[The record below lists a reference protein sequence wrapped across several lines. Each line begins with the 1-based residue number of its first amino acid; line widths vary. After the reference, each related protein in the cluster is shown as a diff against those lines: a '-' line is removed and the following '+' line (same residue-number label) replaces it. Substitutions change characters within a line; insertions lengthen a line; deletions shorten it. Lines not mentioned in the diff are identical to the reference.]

1 MGLDPSHLDG
11 RALANQMTVQDEDLE
26 RRRYKAPYSNHRP
39 IPTIQKYQQEKEKRQ
54 AKAGAGDGYPPPK
67 GQEGEQEDTD
77 TANRY
82 LYSREHSDV
91 DSDNSD
97 LDNPAH
103 EKKDRT
109 QHFKKKLVGGGA
121 HDPSDLMND
130 TSEAPIQDQDPKQ
143 RRKALGKRQ
152 RKGERAYREV
162 TDPVTHLPVRIHDLQ
177 PGDLKRVPENLGPPG
192 SESRSATGL
201 QNKRKTDDMLAE
213 ETEESGRHHA
223 ALENL
228 FPPPDFDE
236 IKNRLNKIQ
245 KLGITIGVVAVFVAI
260 GAYKAMGAFF
270 FARND
275 ARPGVS
281 WSFLW
286 PYISSG
292 FGTISLLALTVAVIF
307 WIQKWTDRQVNRLW
321 EEEIWHADKH
331 TAKDHDGKEETTQW
345 LNNILTS
352 LWPLVNPDLFVSL
365 ADTVE
370 DVMQASLP
378 SVVRMV
384 SIEDIGQGS
393 ESMRIL
399 GVRWLPTGAA
409 ARSVGADGKLSSR
422 PQEEQHNDRS
432 VPGEWQVDENASP
445 EQAQNQD
452 QTLDNAQ
459 GPKKNRE
466 QEESDDKQIA
476 EGMEA
481 EEGDFINI
489 EVAFAYRTRSTS
501 KKFKDRAKHA
511 HLYISFYLPGNIK
524 IPVYVDLRGFVG
536 IMRCRLQLT
545 PDPPFFALCTFT
557 LLGQPNVDVACTP
570 LTRKG
575 LNIMNLPVISHFVQ
589 TAVDAA
595 VAEYVAPKS
604 MTINLQDMIAGEDF
618 KKDTRARGVIVAKIK
633 RAFDFKEGDPAIPM
647 IREGSA
653 DPYVSVG
660 WAKFVK
666 PLWSTR
672 VILSEMHPHWEET
685 AFILVTPDELNV
697 DERLRVQL
705 WDSDRFTADDDLGRI
720 EMDLKELIRNK
731 ETRGR
736 MSDRVDGFK
745 ALHAGEGL
753 PGKLEW
759 SVGYFPKAHIVEEQ
773 LKRQTEEPEIRS
785 RDALEK
791 MVEESANRKLR
802 EAKKDESRETEQLK
816 LQQYKEVEDAMI
828 ISAPPLHDYPS
839 GILAIQI
846 HEATGLEVRAHHNAA
861 RYNDDPEPSGFEE
874 QGDELPS
881 CYCNIILN
889 HQKIYRTRVKPK
901 NAKPFFNAGTE
912 RFVRDWRTAEV
923 YVTVR
928 DARVHEDDPVM
939 GIVRLPLIDIMK
951 KRSQVNN
958 TYPLYGGVG
967 YGRIRI
973 SMVFRSVESQ
983 LPKELLGWDWGTLV
997 IDPRITSSTSFPSDL
1012 QSCRLKVQTAIT
1024 VAHMK
1029 AHKDEHAWAGR
1040 HNNGI
1045 HLGVRRRYA
1054 SCLIIQ
1060 FRKDASLRDKT
1071 AAFAV
1076 LWLCE
1081 IPDNEDVSLSLPV
1094 WKGDLKRATTCK
1106 LDSYGDKMGEI
1117 NIKLK
1122 FCRGLSRYH
1131 KRLAKHDK
1139 HLADVMEVVETAR
1152 FQMTN
1157 SEADDPGAVKNKNAK
1172 NGDGKARGLQDS
1184 TGANNGSCPHAEGDS
1199 SDHSSSSDSSSSDS
1213 DSSSTTTESLSHRE
1227 RIKRKLSHH
1236 RHSSISKLTT
1246 GTSEDKTQRGE
1257 NGSRNVVDSYHE
1269 YREHSKQINRRHR
1282 GVMQFKSARTMWWMK
1297 HKAEHLQ
1304 DKVQGIFEHHERATG
1319 IESEA

>member
-1 MGLDPSHLDG
+1 
-11 RALANQMTVQDEDLE
+11 MTVQDEDLE
-26 RRRYKAPYSNHRP
+26 RRRYKAPYSTHRP
-39 IPTIQKYQQEKEKRQ
+39 IPTIHKYQQEKEKRQ
-54 AKAGAGDGYPPPK
+54 AKAEDGAPPPK
-67 GQEGEQEDTD
+67 GEEDEKED
-77 TANRY
+77 RDSANRY
-82 LYSREHSDV
+82 LYSREHSNAN
-91 DSDNSD
+91 SDNSD

-103 EKKDRT
+103 EKKDHSHR
-109 QHFKKKLVGGGA
+109 FKKKLVGGGA
-121 HDPSDLMND
+121 HDSVDLMND
-130 TSEAPIQDQDPKQ
+130 TSEAPVQDLDPKT
-143 RRKALGKRQ
+143 RRKAIGKSK

-192 SESRSATGL
+192 SETRSATGL
-201 QNKRKTDDMLAE
+201 ANKRKSQDVLAD
-213 ETEESGRHHA
+213 ETQEIGRHHA

-236 IKNRLNKIQ
+236 IRNRMNKIQ
-245 KLGITIGVVAVFVAI
+245 KIGITIGVVAVFGAI
-260 GAYKAMGAFF
+260 GLYKTVGAFLF
-270 FARND
+270 DHND
-275 ARPGVS
+275 AHAGVS
-281 WSFLW
+281 WGFLW
-286 PYISSG
+286 PYLSSG
-292 FGTISLLALTVAVIF
+292 FATIMLVAITAAVMF
-307 WIQKWTDRQVNRLW
+307 WIHKWTDRQVQRLW

-331 TAKDHDGKEETTQW
+331 SAKSIDGKEETTQW
-345 LNNILTS
+345 LNNTLTS
-352 LWPLVNPDLFVSL
+352 LWPLVNPDLFISL

-399 GVRWLPTGAA
+399 GIRWLPTGAA
-409 ARSVGADGKLSSR
+409 ARSVGADGKLGSES
-422 PQEEQHNDRS
+422 QDSHNDRN
-432 VPGEWQVDENASP
+432 VPGEWEVDKSASP
-445 EQAQNQD
+445 DQAKDLD
-452 QTLDNAQ
+452 QAQ
-459 GPKKNRE
+459 GPKKSNS
-466 QEESDDKQIA
+466 QEEADDKQTA

-481 EEGDFINI
+481 EEGDFINL

-501 KKFKDRAKHA
+501 KKFSDRAKHA

-524 IPVYVDLRGFVG
+524 IPIYVDLRGFVG

-618 KKDTRARGVIVAKIK
+618 KKDTRAKGVIVVKIK
-633 RAFDFKEGDPAIPM
+633 RAFDFKEGDPAIPLV
-647 IREGSA
+647 REGSA
-653 DPYVSVG
+653 DPYVTVG

-672 VILSEMHPHWEET
+672 VILSEMNPHWEET
-685 AFILVTPDELNV
+685 AFILVTNDELDV

-731 ETRGR
+731 ETKGR

-745 ALHAGEGL
+745 ALHAGEGV

-773 LKRQTEEPEIRS
+773 LKRQTEKPEIRS

-828 ISAPPLHDYPS
+828 ISAPPLNDYPS

-861 RYNDDPEPSGFEE
+861 RYNDEQESSGFEE

-889 HQKIYRTRVKPK
+889 QQKIYRTRVKPK

-912 RFVRDWRTAEV
+912 RFIRDWRTAEV
-923 YVTVR
+923 YVVVR

-951 KRSQVNN
+951 KRSQVNG

-983 LPKELLGWDWGTLV
+983 LPKEMLGWDWGTLV
-997 IDPRITSSTSFPSDL
+997 VDPRITSSPNFPSEL
-1012 QSCRLKVQTAIT
+1012 QGCRIKIQTAIT
-1024 VAHMK
+1024 AAHMK
-1029 AHKDEHAWAGR
+1029 SHKDEHAWASR
-1040 HNNGI
+1040 HSNGV

-1076 LWLCE
+1076 LWLCD
-1081 IPDNEDVSLSLPV
+1081 IPDNESLSLSLAV

-1106 LDSYGDKMGEI
+1106 LPSYGEKVGEI
-1117 NIKLK
+1117 NLSLK

-1131 KRLAKHDK
+1131 KKVAKHDK
-1139 HLADVMEVVETAR
+1139 HLSDVFEVVETAR
-1152 FQMTN
+1152 FQMSKDEQDT
-1157 SEADDPGAVKNKNAK
+1157 PGAVKNKSPS
-1172 NGDGKARGLQDS
+1172 S
-1184 TGANNGSCPHAEGDS
+1184 TTKLSDATGENKGSCPHAEGDS
-1199 SDHSSSSDSSSSDS
+1199 SNDSSSDSSSSS
-1213 DSSSTTTESLSHRE
+1213 SASSTTTESPSRTQRL
-1227 RIKRKLSHH
+1227 KDKLTHT
-1236 RHSSISKLTT
+1236 RHTSLSKLTT
-1246 GTSEDKTQRGE
+1246 GTPDDKAARNTTG
-1257 NGSRNVVDSYHE
+1257 NRNVIDSYQE

-1304 DKVQGIFEHHERATG
+1304 DRIAGVFEHHERTTG

>member
-1 MGLDPSHLDG
+1 
-11 RALANQMTVQDEDLE
+11 MTVDDDDLE
-26 RRRYKAPYSNHRP
+26 RRRYQAPYSTHRP

-54 AKAGAGDGYPPPK
+54 ANAAGGPPPPK
-67 GQEGEQEDTD
+67 GQEDEHEDRD
-77 TANRY
+77 SANRY
-82 LYSREHSDV
+82 LYSREHSDAG
-91 DSDNSD
+91 SDNSD

-103 EKKDRT
+103 DKKDRT
-109 QHFKKKLVGGGA
+109 QQLKKKLVGGGV
-121 HDPSDLMND
+121 HDSADLMQD
-130 TSEAPIQDQDPKQ
+130 TSEARAQDQDPKT
-143 RRKALGKRQ
+143 RRKAIGRSK

-192 SESRSATGL
+192 SEHRSATGL
-201 QNKRKTDDMLAE
+201 GNKRKSDDILAD
-213 ETEESGRHHA
+213 ETQEIGRHHA

-236 IKNRLNKIQ
+236 IRNRMNKIQ
-245 KLGITIGVVAVFVAI
+245 KVGITIGVVAVLVAF
-260 GAYKAMGAFF
+260 GLYKTISVFF
-270 FARND
+270 FGRND
-275 ARPGVS
+275 THAGVS
-281 WSFLW
+281 WGFLW
-286 PYISSG
+286 PYLSSG
-292 FGTISLLALTVAVIF
+292 FATIALVALTAAVIL
-307 WIQKWTDRQVNRLW
+307 WIQKWTDKQVHRLW

-331 TAKDHDGKEETTQW
+331 AAKSQDGREETTQW

-352 LWPLVNPDLFVSL
+352 LWPLVNPDLFISL
-365 ADTVE
+365 ADTLE

-384 SIEDIGQGS
+384 SIEDLGQGS

-399 GVRWLPTGAA
+399 GIRWLPTGAA
-409 ARSVGADGKLSSR
+409 ARSVGADGKLA
-422 PQEEQHNDRS
+422 PEAKEGHNDRN
-432 VPGEWQVDENASP
+432 VPGEWQVDDNASP
-445 EQAQNQD
+445 DQSQD
-452 QTLDNAQ
+452 LDSSQ
-459 GPKKNRE
+459 GPKKTNH
-466 QEESDDKQIA
+466 QEEADDKQIA

-481 EEGDFINI
+481 EEGDFINL

-524 IPVYVDLRGFVG
+524 IPIYVDLRGFVG

-604 MTINLQDMIAGEDF
+604 MTLNLKDMIAGDDF
-618 KKDTRARGVIVAKIK
+618 KKDTRAKGVIIVKIK
-633 RAFDFKEGDPAIPM
+633 RAFDFKEGDPAVPL

-653 DPYVSVG
+653 DPYVTVG

-672 VILSEMHPHWEET
+672 VILSEMNPSWGET
-685 AFILVTPDELNV
+685 AFILVTADELNV

-705 WDSDRFTADDDLGRI
+705 WDSDRLTADDDLGRI
-720 EMDLKELIRNK
+720 EMDLKELIHND

-759 SVGYFPKAHIVEEQ
+759 SVGYFPKAHIIDEQ
-773 LKRQTEEPEIRS
+773 LKRQTEDSEIRS

-791 MVEESANRKLR
+791 KVEESANRKLR

-816 LQQYKEVEDAMI
+816 LQQYKEVEDSMI
-828 ISAPPLHDYPS
+828 ISAPPLHEYPS
-839 GILAIQI
+839 GILAVQI

-861 RYNDDPEPSGFEE
+861 RYNDEPEPSGFEE

-923 YVTVR
+923 YISVR

-939 GIVRLPLIDIMK
+939 GIVRLPLIDVLK
-951 KRSQVNN
+951 DRSQVNGS
-958 TYPLYGGVG
+958 YPLYGGVG
-967 YGRIRI
+967 YGRIRV

-983 LPKELLGWDWGTLV
+983 LPKELLGWDWGTLIV
-997 IDPRITSSTSFPSDL
+997 DPRITSGPNFPANL
-1012 QSCRLKVQTAIT
+1012 QGCRIKIQTAIT
-1024 VAHMK
+1024 VGHMR
-1029 AHKDEHAWAGR
+1029 AHKDEHSWTSR

-1060 FRKDASLRDKT
+1060 FRKDTSLRDKT

-1076 LWLCE
+1076 LWLCD
-1081 IPDNEDVSLSLPV
+1081 ISDNEDISLTLPV

-1106 LDSYGDKMGEI
+1106 LDSYGDKVGEI
-1117 NIKLK
+1117 QLKLK

-1139 HLADVMEVVETAR
+1139 HLSDVFEVVETAR
-1152 FQMTN
+1152 FQMAN
-1157 SEADDPGAVKNKNAK
+1157 SEQYDSGAVKNKDVSEKKLSDA
-1172 NGDGKARGLQDS
+1172 
-1184 TGANNGSCPHAEGDS
+1184 TGANSGTNPHAEGDS
-1199 SDHSSSSDSSSSDS
+1199 SNEESADSSSSSGSDS
-1213 DSSSTTTESLSHRE
+1213 DTDTDKPSHAH
-1227 RIKRKLSHH
+1227 RIKKKLSRT
-1236 RHSSISKLTT
+1236 RHMSLSKLTT
-1246 GTSEDKTQRGE
+1246 GTDDDKMTRTSD
-1257 NGSRNVVDSYHE
+1257 GSRNVLDSYHE

-1304 DKVQGIFEHHERATG
+1304 DRISGIFEHHERTTG

>member
-1 MGLDPSHLDG
+1 
-11 RALANQMTVQDEDLE
+11 MTVQDEDLE
-26 RRRYKAPYSNHRP
+26 RRRYKAPYSTHRP

-54 AKAGAGDGYPPPK
+54 ENAKGGAPPPK
-67 GQEGEQEDTD
+67 GHEDEKED
-77 TANRY
+77 RDSANRY
-82 LYSREHSDV
+82 LYSREHSNAG
-91 DSDNSD
+91 SDNSD

-103 EKKDRT
+103 EKKDHSHR
-109 QHFKKKLVGGGA
+109 FKKKLVGGGA
-121 HDPSDLMND
+121 HDAADLMHD
-130 TSEAPIQDQDPKQ
+130 TSEAPVQDQDPKT
-143 RRKALGKRQ
+143 RRKAIGKSK

-192 SESRSATGL
+192 SETRSATGL
-201 QNKRKTDDMLAE
+201 ANKRKSQDILAD
-213 ETEESGRHHA
+213 ETQEIGRHHA

-236 IKNRLNKIQ
+236 IRNRMNKIQ
-245 KLGITIGVVAVFVAI
+245 KLGIAIGVVAVFVAI
-260 GAYKAMGAFF
+260 GLYKTIGAFF
-270 FARND
+270 FDRND
-275 ARPGVS
+275 AHAGVS

-286 PYISSG
+286 PYLSSG
-292 FGTISLLALTVAVIF
+292 FATIMLVVLTVAVMF
-307 WIQKWTDRQVNRLW
+307 WIHKWTDRQVHRLW

-331 TAKDHDGKEETTQW
+331 SAKSQDGKEETTQW
-345 LNNILTS
+345 LNNMLTS
-352 LWPLVNPDLFVSL
+352 LWPLVNPDLFISL

-378 SVVRMV
+378 SIVRMV

-409 ARSVGADGKLSSR
+409 ARSVGADGKLSPEAQDS
-422 PQEEQHNDRS
+422 HNDRN
-432 VPGEWQVDENASP
+432 VPGD
-445 EQAQNQD
+445 
-452 QTLDNAQ
+452 
-459 GPKKNRE
+459 
-466 QEESDDKQIA
+466 QEEADDKQIA

-481 EEGDFINI
+481 EEGDFINL

-618 KKDTRARGVIVAKIK
+618 KKDTRAKGVIVVKVK
-633 RAFDFKEGDPAIPM
+633 RAFDFKEGDPAIPLV
-647 IREGSA
+647 REGSA
-653 DPYVSVG
+653 DPYVTVG

-672 VILSEMHPHWEET
+672 VILSEMNPHWDET
-685 AFILVTPDELNV
+685 AFILVTADELDV

-720 EMDLKELIRNK
+720 EMDLKELIHNK
-731 ETRGR
+731 ETRGK
-736 MSDRVDGFK
+736 MSDRIDGFK

-759 SVGYFPKAHIVEEQ
+759 SVGYFPKAHIIEEQ
-773 LKRQTEEPEIRS
+773 LKRQTERPEIRS

-791 MVEESANRKLR
+791 MVEESAGRKLR

-861 RYNDDPEPSGFEE
+861 RYNDDPEPSGIEE

-881 CYCNIILN
+881 CYCNIVLN

-912 RFVRDWRTAEV
+912 RFIRDWRTAEV
-923 YVTVR
+923 YVVVR

-951 KRSQVNN
+951 KRSQVNG

-967 YGRIRI
+967 YGRIRV

-997 IDPRITSSTSFPSDL
+997 VDPRITSGSNFPSDL
-1012 QSCRLKVQTAIT
+1012 QGCRIKIQTAIS

-1029 AHKDEHAWAGR
+1029 AHKDENAWASR
-1040 HNNGI
+1040 HNNGV

-1060 FRKDASLRDKT
+1060 FRKDTALRDKT

-1076 LWLCE
+1076 LWLCD
-1081 IPDNEDVSLSLPV
+1081 IPDNEQISLTLPV

-1106 LDSYGDKMGEI
+1106 LESYGDKVGEL
-1117 NIKLK
+1117 NLKLK

-1131 KRLAKHDK
+1131 KKVAKHDK
-1139 HLADVMEVVETAR
+1139 HLSDVFEVVETAR

-1157 SEADDPGAVKNKNAK
+1157 SEQNDPGAVKNKNIS
-1172 NGDGKARGLQDS
+1172 ND
-1184 TGANNGSCPHAEGDS
+1184 E
-1199 SDHSSSSDSSSSDS
+1199 SDDSSSSSGSDS
-1213 DSSSTTTESLSHRE
+1213 DSSTSTESPNKLS
-1227 RIKRKLSHH
+1227 RIKKRL
-1236 RHSSISKLTT
+1236 
-1246 GTSEDKTQRGE
+1246 
-1257 NGSRNVVDSYHE
+1257 GSRNVVDSYQE

-1304 DKVQGIFEHHERATG
+1304 DRISGIFEHHERTTG

>member
-1 MGLDPSHLDG
+1 
-11 RALANQMTVQDEDLE
+11 MTVHDDDLE
-26 RRRYKAPYSNHRP
+26 RRRYKAPYSTHRP

-54 AKAGAGDGYPPPK
+54 ANAAGGAPPPK
-67 GQEGEQEDTD
+67 GQEDEQEDRD
-77 TANRY
+77 SANRY
-82 LYSREHSDV
+82 LYSREHSNAG
-91 DSDNSD
+91 SDNSD

-103 EKKDRT
+103 DKKDHT
-109 QHFKKKLVGGGA
+109 QQLKKKLVGGGA
-121 HDPSDLMND
+121 HESADLMHD
-130 TSEAPIQDQDPKQ
+130 TSEAPVQDQDPKT
-143 RRKALGKRQ
+143 RRKAIGKSK

-201 QNKRKTDDMLAE
+201 ANKRKSQDMLAD
-213 ETEESGRHHA
+213 ETQEIGRHHA

-228 FPPPDFDE
+228 FPPPEFDD
-236 IKNRLNKIQ
+236 IRSRLNKIQ
-245 KLGITIGVVAVFVAI
+245 RLGITIGVAAVFLAI
-260 GAYKAMGAFF
+260 GLHKTFAAFLLG
-270 FARND
+270 RND
-275 ARPGVS
+275 APAGVS
-281 WSFLW
+281 WGFLW
-286 PYISSG
+286 PYLSSG
-292 FGTISLLALTVAVIF
+292 FATIMLVAFAIAVIY
-307 WIQKWTDRQVNRLW
+307 WVQKWTDGQVHRLW

-331 TAKDHDGKEETTQW
+331 SAKSQDGKEETTQW
-345 LNNILTS
+345 LNNMLTS

-365 ADTVE
+365 ADTLE

-384 SIEDIGQGS
+384 SIEDLGQGS
-393 ESMRIL
+393 ESIRIL

-409 ARSVGADGKLSSR
+409 ARSVGADGKLA
-422 PQEEQHNDRS
+422 PEAPEGHNDRD
-432 VPGEWQVDENASP
+432 VPGQWQVDENASP
-445 EQAQNQD
+445 DQD
-452 QTLDNAQ
+452 QDLDHTQ
-459 GPKKNRE
+459 GPKKENS
-466 QEESDDKQIA
+466 QEEADDKQIA

-481 EEGDFINI
+481 EEGDFINL

-618 KKDTRARGVIVAKIK
+618 KKDTIAKGVIIVKIK
-633 RAFDFKEGDPAIPM
+633 RAFDFKEGDPAVPL

-653 DPYVSVG
+653 DPYVTVG

-672 VILSEMHPHWEET
+672 VILSEMNPHWEET
-685 AFILVTPDELNV
+685 AFILVTADELNV

-720 EMDLKELIRNK
+720 EMDLKELIHNK
-731 ETRGR
+731 DTRGK

-759 SVGYFPKAHIVEEQ
+759 SVGYFPKAHIIDEQ
-773 LKRQTEEPEIRS
+773 LKHQTEEPEIRS

-816 LQQYKEVEDAMI
+816 LQQYKEVEDSMI

-839 GILAIQI
+839 GILAVQI

-861 RYNDDPEPSGFEE
+861 RYNDEPEPSGYEE

-923 YVTVR
+923 YISVR

-939 GIVRLPLIDIMK
+939 GIVRLPLIDVLK
-951 KRSQVNN
+951 KRSQVNGS
-958 TYPLYGGVG
+958 YPLYGGVG

-983 LPKELLGWDWGTLV
+983 LPKELLGWDWGTLIV
-997 IDPRITSSTSFPSDL
+997 DPRITSGSNFPSDL
-1012 QSCRLKVQTAIT
+1012 QGCRIKIQTAIT
-1024 VAHMK
+1024 VGHMK
-1029 AHKDEHAWAGR
+1029 AHKDEHAWASR

-1054 SCLIIQ
+1054 SCLVIQ
-1060 FRKDASLRDKT
+1060 FRKDSSLRDKT

-1081 IPDNEDVSLSLPV
+1081 IPDNEDVSLTLPV

-1106 LDSYGDKMGEI
+1106 LDSYGDRVGEI
-1117 NIKLK
+1117 NLKLK

-1131 KRLAKHDK
+1131 KRLTKHDK
-1139 HLADVMEVVETAR
+1139 HLSDVFEIVETAR
-1152 FQMTN
+1152 FQMAN
-1157 SEADDPGAVKNKNAK
+1157 NEQDDPSAVKNKDISDNKKLSDA
-1172 NGDGKARGLQDS
+1172 
-1184 TGANNGSCPHAEGDS
+1184 TGANNGSRPHAEGDS
-1199 SDHSSSSDSSSSDS
+1199 SNEESADSSSDS
-1213 DSSSTTTESLSHRE
+1213 DSSSDTEGENMGS
-1227 RIKRKLSHH
+1227 RIKRKLSQTRH
-1236 RHSSISKLTT
+1236 RSISKLTT
-1246 GTSEDKTQRGE
+1246 GTDDDKADRSSTG
-1257 NGSRNVVDSYHE
+1257 NRNVLDSYHE

-1304 DKVQGIFEHHERATG
+1304 DRISGIFEHHERASG

>member
-1 MGLDPSHLDG
+1 
-11 RALANQMTVQDEDLE
+11 MTVTDDELD

-39 IPTIQKYQQEKEKRQ
+39 IPTIQKYQEEKEKRR
-54 AKAGAGDGYPPPK
+54 ANADDESPPPK
-67 GQEGEQEDTD
+67 GKEDKQEDQD

-82 LYSREHSDV
+82 LYSREQSDV

-103 EKKDRT
+103 EKKDRS
-109 QHFKKKLVGGGA
+109 QQLKKKLVGGGV
-121 HDPSDLMND
+121 HDPSDLTQD
-130 TSEAPIQDQDPKQ
+130 TSEAPVQDQDPKT
-143 RRKALGKRQ
+143 RRKALGKSK

-192 SESRSATGL
+192 SESRSATGVA
-201 QNKRKTDDMLAE
+201 NKRKSHDMLQD
-213 ETEESGRHHA
+213 ETQEIERHHA

-228 FPPPDFDE
+228 FPPPEFDE
-236 IKNRLNKIQ
+236 IRNRMKKIQ
-245 KLGITIGVVAVFVAI
+245 KLGIIIGVGAVFLGI
-260 GAYKAMGAFF
+260 GLHRLIAVFF
-270 FARND
+270 HGRND
-275 ARPGVS
+275 ALAGVS

-286 PYISSG
+286 PYVSSG
-292 FGTISLLALTVAVIF
+292 IASMMVAALTVAVIL
-307 WIQKWTDRQVNRLW
+307 WLQRWTDKQVYRLW

-331 TAKDHDGKEETTQW
+331 AAKSHDGKEESTQW

-352 LWPLVNPDLFVSL
+352 LWPLVNPDLFISL
-365 ADTVE
+365 ADTLE

-378 SVVRMV
+378 SIVRMV
-384 SIEDIGQGS
+384 SIEDLGQGS
-393 ESMRIL
+393 ESIRIL

-409 ARSVGADGKLSSR
+409 ARSVGADGKLSPA
-422 PQEEQHNDRS
+422 PQDGHNDRN
-432 VPGEWQVDENASP
+432 VPGQWQRDENASP
-445 EQAQNQD
+445 DQAQDLNHKE
-452 QTLDNAQ
+452 
-459 GPKKNRE
+459 GPQKSKA
-466 QEESDDKQIA
+466 QEEADDKQIA

-481 EEGDFINI
+481 EEGDFINL

-501 KKFKDRAKHA
+501 KKFQDRAKHA
-511 HLYISFYLPGNIK
+511 HLYISFYLLGNIK

-595 VAEYVAPKS
+595 MAEYVAPKS

-618 KKDTRARGVIVAKIK
+618 KKDTRAKGVIIARIK
-633 RAFDFKEGDPAIPM
+633 RAFEFKEGDPGIPLV
-647 IREGSA
+647 REGSA

-672 VILSEMHPHWEET
+672 VILSEMNPHWEET
-685 AFILVTPDELNV
+685 AFILVTADELNV
-697 DERLRVQL
+697 DERLRIQL

-720 EMDLKELIRNK
+720 EMDLKELMRNE
-731 ETRGR
+731 ETRGK
-736 MSDRVDGFK
+736 MSDRIDGFK
-745 ALHAGEGL
+745 ALHAGERL

-828 ISAPPLHDYPS
+828 ISAPPLPDYPS

-861 RYNDDPEPSGFEE
+861 RYNDEPEPSGFEE

-923 YVTVR
+923 YIVVR

-939 GIVRLPLIDIMK
+939 GIVRLPLVDIMS

-967 YGRIRI
+967 YGRVRV
-973 SMVFRSVESQ
+973 SMVFRAVESH
-983 LPKELLGWDWGTLV
+983 LSKEMLGWDWGTLV
-997 IDPRITSSTSFPSDL
+997 VDPRITASTNFPSEL
-1012 QSCRLKVQTAIT
+1012 QGCRMKIQTSVT

-1029 AHKDEHAWAGR
+1029 AHKDEHAWVSR
-1040 HNNGI
+1040 HNNGV

-1054 SCLIIQ
+1054 SCLVIQ
-1060 FRKDASLRDKT
+1060 FRKDAALRDKT
-1071 AAFAV
+1071 AGFAV
-1076 LWLCE
+1076 LWLCD
-1081 IPDNEDVSLSLPV
+1081 IADNEDVSLTLPV

-1106 LDSYGDKMGEI
+1106 LESYGDKVGEI
-1117 NIKLK
+1117 NLKLK

-1139 HLADVMEVVETAR
+1139 HLSDVTEVVETAR

-1157 SEADDPGAVKNKNAK
+1157 NEQDDPDAVKNKNMSNNK
-1172 NGDGKARGLQDS
+1172 VSDT
-1184 TGANNGSCPHAEGDS
+1184 TGANGGSCPHAEGDS
-1199 SDHSSSSDSSSSDS
+1199 SGESADSSSSDS
-1213 DSSSTTTESLSHRE
+1213 DTETESGHLSHRD

-1236 RHSSISKLTT
+1236 RKHSISKLTT
-1246 GTSEDKTQRGE
+1246 GTDQDKEERGHD
-1257 NGSRNVVDSYHE
+1257 GSRNVIDSYHE
-1269 YREHSKQINRRHR
+1269 YRENSKQINRRHR

-1304 DKVQGIFEHHERATG
+1304 DRISGIFEHHERATG